1 MSRPSIYC
9 STAEIPLCQLMDRF
23 EPREEKVENA
33 KYKIPEYQRFFQWKL
48 QQERDLVDSVMNGF
62 PIPSIIVHKTV
73 ENSRE
78 TYWVEDG
85 QQRLTALHRFV
96 NNKFTY
102 KYGDTDLYYPKE
114 GVDASRCLTQEQ
126 LRYFDN
132 RQIHVTIVEGDLTPE
147 IKAEIFHRLQRGK
160 PLSNGDKLMSR
171 SSTKAVSIALQMMER
186 FSDEDNAMFKSLDKK
201 RKTLE
206 SAVGIVCGFV
216 LGSSFITNSYERL
229 YKFLDNEA
237 FENSDKLKH
246 LDEGIKFIKAT
257 YNTANLNN
265 RAINYGNRC
274 NLGKYLSK
282 LIHTYNRLV
291 DEYEGEELVKMKQE
305 SIEFWS
311 KVIIISENNKKEV
324 WDMISSRGARG
335 QNITLKSIETYIKNI
350 KTFMDMD
357 NPTEWFESMDMEYVV

>member
-1 MSRPSIYC
+1 MSRPNIHC
-9 STAEIPLCQLMDRF
+9 STTEIALYQLMDRF
-23 EPREEKVENA
+23 EPREETVENA
-33 KYKIPEYQRFFQWKL
+33 KYKIPEYQRFFQWKPH
-48 QQERDLVDSVMNGF
+48 QERDLVDSVLNGL

-102 KYGDTDLYYPKE
+102 DNRYYSKE
-114 GVDASRCLTQEQ
+114 SVDESMRLTQQQ

-132 RQIHVTIVEGDLTPE
+132 RQIPVTIVEGDLTPE

-160 PLSNGDKLMSR
+160 ALSNGDKLMSR
-171 SSTKAVSIALQMMER
+171 SSTKAVSLALQMMER
-186 FSDEDNAMFKSLDKK
+186 FSHEENAMFKSLDKK

-206 SAVGIVCGFV
+206 NAVGIICGFI
-216 LGSSFITNSYERL
+216 LGSCCITNSYERL
-229 YKFLDNEA
+229 YKSLDNYR
-237 FENSDKLKH
+237 FEDINKLNH
-246 LDEGIKFIKAT
+246 LDKGIIFIKSIYDKVYT
-257 YNTANLNN
+257 DNGP
-265 RAINYGNRC
+265 INSENRC

-282 LIHTYNRLV
+282 LIHTYNCLV

-335 QNITLKSIETYIKNI
+335 QNITRRSIETYIENI

-357 NPTEWFESMDMEYVV
+357 NPTEWFESMDMEYVA